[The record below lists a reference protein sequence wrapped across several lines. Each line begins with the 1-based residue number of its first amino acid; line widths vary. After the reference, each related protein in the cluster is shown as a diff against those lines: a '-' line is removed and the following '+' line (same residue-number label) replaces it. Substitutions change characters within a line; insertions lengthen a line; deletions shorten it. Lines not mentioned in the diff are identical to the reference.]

1 MSQAVEVTYTNSVAK
16 ARRPWAVAILCVV
29 TLGVYAW
36 VWYYKVNREM
46 RDFGSARADRQL
58 AESNPGRSLLAIT
71 VGGLLVI
78 PSFISLVRM
87 TGRVQ
92 NVQRVAFGTAP
103 SRSGLIALVVCSQ
116 LLRAAAL
123 VHGAGVAFAFALAG
137 AVGIGLAF
145 GLMQAQL
152 NWVWGNARA

>member
-1 MSQAVEVTYTNSVAK
+1 MSEAVEVTYTNAVAK

-78 PSFISLVRM
+78 PPLISLVRM

-92 NVQRVAFGTAP
+92 NVQRLAFGTAP

-116 LLRAAAL
+116 LLRAAVL
-123 VHGAGVAFAFALAG
+123 VHGDGVAFALAG

>member
-1 MSQAVEVTYTNSVAK
+1 MSQAVEVTYTSAVAK
-16 ARRPWAVAILCVV
+16 ARRPWVVAILCVV

-36 VWYYKVNREM
+36 VWYYTVNREM

-58 AESNPGRSLLAIT
+58 AESNPRRSLLAIT

-78 PSFISLVRM
+78 PPFISLARM

-92 NVQRVAFGTAP
+92 NVQRLAFGTAP
-103 SRSGLIALVVCSQ
+103 SRSGLVALVVCSQ

-123 VHGAGVAFAFALAG
+123 VHGAGVAFAVAG

-152 NWVWGNARA
+152 NWVWGNEHA